1 MDVIIYTRGIKCM
14 GGSHIKLSGED
25 RGKKQDCQEKG
36 IGGEKEKKKGKKERE
51 RR

>member
-25 RGKKQDCQEKG
+25 RGKSKTAR
-36 IGGEKEKKKGKKERE
+36 KKAMVISVSVRLH
-51 RR
+51 